1 MEDKSAPRPGC
12 NCDVCAW
19 ANRILE
25 AQRRILE
32 AQRRQ
37 DDDLAANYAAY
48 LSGAL
53 VSRDARE

>member
-1 MEDKSAPRPGC
+1 MEDKSAPRLGC

-25 AQRRILE
+25 AQRRL
-32 AQRRQ
+32 